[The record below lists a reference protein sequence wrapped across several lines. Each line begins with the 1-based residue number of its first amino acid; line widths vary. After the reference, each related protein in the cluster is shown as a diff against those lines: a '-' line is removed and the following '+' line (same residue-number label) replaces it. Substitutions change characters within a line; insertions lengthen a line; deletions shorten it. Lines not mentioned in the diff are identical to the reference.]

1 MQRPC
6 VGFLHGTGGRPTGNK
21 GAWLSQRFHLWGP
34 HYSTDGSLDDA
45 VKIVAAYSDEWS
57 ASGEPPPRVLVGSS
71 WGGALLWRLM
81 QLGLWEGPAVFLA
94 PAFSLASEFGSM
106 TTPLPMASATV
117 SPTWLLH
124 GWSDDVV
131 TVDESLTFCRMHPH
145 ARLLTAG
152 WGHRLQEVLDD
163 GTLQMVLD
171 QLLSTDTPSSSATD
185 RT

>member
-6 VGFLHGTGGRPTGNK
+6 VGFLHGTGGHPSGTK
-21 GAWLSQRFHLWGP
+21 GAWLSQRFELWGP
-34 HYSTDGSLDDA
+34 HYATDGVLDDA
-45 VKIVAAYSDEWS
+45 VKTVVAYMETWD
-57 ASGEPPPRVLVGSS
+57 ASGAAPPAVLVGSS

-81 QLGLWEGPAVFLA
+81 QLGHWTGPAIFLA

-106 TTPLPMASATV
+106 TTPLPTV
-117 SPTWLLH
+117 SPVWLLH

-131 TVDESLTFCRMHPH
+131 AVEESLTFCRLHPH

-163 GTLQMVLD
+163 GTLQLVLD
-171 QLLSTDTPSSSATD
+171 QVLSTTPHSAFPASSTD
-185 RT
+185 RA